1 MADLNKLFP
10 GFESFMDGDI
20 EINNEVTVPESDDT
34 TAESV
39 ADEVESEEIATE
51 GAEIEGEAT
60 ENETAAEATNMMFDQ
75 LLMMYRH
82 VKRFGIDRTFLSLY
96 NDKGQLNNMIGY
108 RFPSCESIDSV
119 GSPRSQ
125 MSAAFI
131 AAMED
136 DQGGVFKRIWTWI
149 VTQCKRV
156 YNLVLRI
163 IDWFKSKFINTGKRI
178 EKLRALLHGATF
190 KSSDELDDTYTVT
203 DASAVLAVMKSPAA
217 KDMQKGI
224 NECLADSK
232 LSVKILKEL
241 SVRLKPDQ
249 NSDTSGLSQ
258 NVNESATTDIER
270 GTDKLKNMVDA
281 LKKELSNAEGKSVGI
296 KTLYKKLSSPNAV
309 LKELDAIESTYKELA
324 KVQTDIDQAG
334 KNAKTLVDFTS
345 KALASYNSK
354 NWFMKANDT
363 VALNTGDRS
372 TLTGFHNSM
381 SSEFERA
388 KALCMKWTKQSTV
401 LLTAVRIAENVQGS
415 AINAL
420 AAYVSKVTK

>member
-20 EINNEVTVPESDDT
+20 EINNEVTVPESGDT

-136 DQGGVFKRIWTWI
+136 ELHLLLLWKMI
-149 VTQCKRV
+149 RV
-156 YNLVLRI
+156 VY
-163 IDWFKSKFINTGKRI
+163 
-178 EKLRALLHGATF
+178 
-190 KSSDELDDTYTVT
+190 
-203 DASAVLAVMKSPAA
+203 
-217 KDMQKGI
+217 
-224 NECLADSK
+224 
-232 LSVKILKEL
+232 LSV
-241 SVRLKPDQ
+241 
-249 NSDTSGLSQ
+249 SGL
-258 NVNESATTDIER
+258 
-270 GTDKLKNMVDA
+270 GL
-281 LKKELSNAEGKSVGI
+281 
-296 KTLYKKLSSPNAV
+296 
-309 LKELDAIESTYKELA
+309 
-324 KVQTDIDQAG
+324 
-334 KNAKTLVDFTS
+334 
-345 KALASYNSK
+345 
-354 NWFMKANDT
+354 
-363 VALNTGDRS
+363 
-372 TLTGFHNSM
+372 
-381 SSEFERA
+381 
-388 KALCMKWTKQSTV
+388 
-401 LLTAVRIAENVQGS
+401 
-415 AINAL
+415 
-420 AAYVSKVTK
+420 